1 MKGINPKIMR
11 TKWSFEEDLILGL
24 ALKIYGNKKWS
35 KIANHLSGRT
45 DIQCRERYCNILDP
59 SLEEVEWKE
68 TEDIKLITL
77 YEKYGGKWSKIAREF
92 GNRTD
97 NTCWRRWK
105 HLISLTNS
113 INTGENAEST
123 EVNNYI
129 MNYDRKKGIIE
140 KNLFKQDIMDE
151 EEDFDNLSIDSEK
164 SNTLKSSIITINN
177 KSSVETGKS
186 EELKL
191 LKVKNTEI
199 KIKNKVV
206 KSNNKYTEALQKEMK
221 KIIFVSKK
229 CQKKCMIDNQLM
241 GNDEIKEK
249 IFNIVK

>member
-35 KIANHLSGRT
+35 KIANHLTGRT

-68 TEDIKLITL
+68 SEDIKLITL
-77 YEKYGGKWSKIAREF
+77 YEKYGGKWSKIARDF

-105 HLISLTNS
+105 HLIGLTNS
-113 INTGENAEST
+113 LGENGEST
-123 EVNNYI
+123 EVNNFI
-129 MNYDRKKGIIE
+129 VNYDRKKSILE
-140 KNLFKQDIMDE
+140 ENLFRHDIIDD
-151 EEDFDNLSIDSEK
+151 EEDFDNLSIDSDENEK
-164 SNTLKSSIITINN
+164 SLKTLKSSVSLNN
-177 KSSVETGKS
+177 KSSVDTYNFI
-186 EELKL
+186 ELKKKNKL
-191 LKVKNTEI
+191 NKV
-199 KIKNKVV
+199 KVV
-206 KSNNKYTEALQKEMK
+206 KEEIK
-221 KIIFVSKK
+221 KKDIIFVSKK
-229 CQKKCMIDNQLM
+229 MKKKNHIEDL
-241 GNDEIKEK
+241 EVKER

>member
-35 KIANHLSGRT
+35 KIANHLTGRT

-68 TEDIKLITL
+68 SEDIKLITL
-77 YEKYGGKWSKIAREF
+77 YEKYGGKWSKIARDF

-105 HLISLTNS
+105 HLIGLTNS
-113 INTGENAEST
+113 LGENGEST
-123 EVNNYI
+123 EVNNFI
-129 MNYDRKKGIIE
+129 VNYDRKKSILE
-140 KNLFKQDIMDE
+140 KNLFRHDIIDD
-151 EEDFDNLSIDSEK
+151 EEDFDNLSIDSDENEK
-164 SNTLKSSIITINN
+164 SLKTLKSSVSLNN
-177 KSSVETGKS
+177 KSSVDTYNFI
-186 EELKL
+186 ELKKKNKL
-191 LKVKNTEI
+191 NKV
-199 KIKNKVV
+199 KVV
-206 KSNNKYTEALQKEMK
+206 KEEIK
-221 KIIFVSKK
+221 KKDIIFVSKK
-229 CQKKCMIDNQLM
+229 MKKKNHIEDL
-241 GNDEIKEK
+241 EVKER

>member
-11 TKWSFEEDLILGL
+11 TKWSFEEDLILGI

-35 KIANHLSGRT
+35 KIANHLTGRT

-68 TEDIKLITL
+68 SEDVKLITL

-105 HLISLTNS
+105 HLNTLTNS
-113 INTGENAEST
+113 LGENGEST
-123 EVNNYI
+123 EVNNFI
-129 MNYDRKKGIIE
+129 SNGKKGIID
-140 KNLFKQDIMDE
+140 KNLFKIENIDD

-164 SNTLKSSIITINN
+164 SIKSSISMNY
-177 KSSVETGKS
+177 KSSVDTFNYGESKEKNQKIENNRDS
-186 EELKL
+186 SHVIKKNLCKKRRK
-191 LKVKNTEI
+191 KVK
-199 KIKNKVV
+199 
-206 KSNNKYTEALQKEMK
+206 EAEK
-221 KIIFVSKK
+221 KTMIFTSKK
-229 CQKKCMIDNQLM
+229 CQKKSMLENQI
-241 GNDEIKEK
+241 NQREEK
-249 IFNIVK
+249 GRIFNIVK